1 MRTEKELVRTI
12 SNDENEK
19 NEIRKT
25 KSEKMIISGK

>member
-12 SNDENEK
+12 SNNENGK
-19 NEIRKT
+19 IEIRKT